1 MSGPQRAALRVSFCE
16 VQTPTLWLM
25 PEKRQSVLAPLKLGR
40 AAELAGVSVDTV
52 RRWCDDGRLATQRTA
67 GGQRLVDSVSLAQL
81 MAAGATSELPAGAA
95 AQSARNRFVGLVTAV
110 EVDRVAAKVEIQ
122 SGPHRIVSL
131 MTSEAVEE
139 LGLRP
144 GVLAVASVKA
154 TNVVV
159 EVPV

>member
-1 MSGPQRAALRVSFCE
+1 M
-16 VQTPTLWLM
+16 
-25 PEKRQSVLAPLKLGR
+25 KLGR
-40 AAELAGVSVDTV
+40 AAELAGVSPDTI
-52 RRWCDDGRLATQRTA
+52 RRWCDDGRLTAARTT
-67 GGQRLVDSVSLAQL
+67 GGQRLVDPVSLAEL
-81 MAAGATSELPAGAA
+81 MAAGATAELPTGAA

-110 EVDRVAAKVEIQ
+110 DVDRVAAKVEIQ

-154 TNVVV
+154 TNVVI
-159 EVPV
+159 EVPG

>member
-1 MSGPQRAALRVSFCE
+1 
-16 VQTPTLWLM
+16 M
-25 PEKRQSVLAPLKLGR
+25 PEINRSLLAPLKLGR
-40 AAELAGVSVDTV
+40 AAELAGVSTDTV
-52 RRWCDDGRLATQRTA
+52 RRWCDDGRLVTQRTD
-67 GGQRLVDSVSLAQL
+67 GGQRLVDPVSLARL
-81 MAAGATSELPAGAA
+81 MAEAASADLPAGAA
-95 AQSARNRFVGLVTAV
+95 AQSARNRFVGIVTAV

-122 SGPHRIVSL
+122 AGPHRVVSL

-159 EVPV
+159 EVPT

>member
-1 MSGPQRAALRVSFCE
+1 MRE
-16 VQTPTLWLM
+16 ND
-25 PEKRQSVLAPLKLGR
+25 SVELVPLKLGQ
-40 AAELAGVSVDTV
+40 AAELAGVSPDTV
-52 RRWCDDGRLATQRTA
+52 RRWCDDGRLVIERSS
-67 GGQRLVDSVSLAQL
+67 GGQRLVDPVSLARL
-81 MAAGATSELPAGAA
+81 MAEGATSDLPAGAA

-159 EVPV
+159 EVPA